1 MKKIFRRTYLKGF
14 QDGTIAGY
22 ELALT
27 RVEALLHAEIKKLHK
42 STVDENRELRVNELR
57 WVLVKVKGLYKR

>member
-1 MKKIFRRTYLKGF
+1 MKKIFRRTYYKGF
-14 QDGTIAGY
+14 NDGVTVGY

-42 STVDENRELRVNELR
+42 STVDENRELRINELR
-57 WVLVKVKGLYKR
+57 WVLIKVKGLYRR